1 MPLDHFGRNINYL
14 RISLTDHCNLRCVY
28 CMPENMVFRPKH
40 ELMSTD
46 EIFRLTN
53 LFARM
58 GVVKIRL
65 TGGEPTVHPD
75 IVNIV
80 SGITAIPNIKS
91 VSMTTNGVLLEKLAI
106 PLAKAGL
113 ERVNISLDTTD
124 PTEFLQITR
133 RDSFQKV
140 WSGIQAAEAAG
151 LLPIKLNA
159 VIVRGYNDEN
169 IPNLAQLSLQ
179 HNWQVRFIEMMPFGG
194 TTDLQTHQVV
204 TTDEVI
210 SIIETAFGK
219 LEIINGGKMDGEAV
233 MYRIPGAPGQVGFIS
248 SVTKPFCAFCTRAR
262 LTADGKLRLCLLREN
277 EVDLLTPL
285 RNGASN
291 EDLRQLIVGGIWEKP
306 WGHGL
311 AAGEIPLNRT
321 MSEIGG

>member
-1 MPLDHFGRNINYL
+1 
-14 RISLTDHCNLRCVY
+14 
-28 CMPENMVFRPKH
+28 MPENMVFRPKH

-46 EIFRLTN
+46 EIFRLTR

-80 SGITAIPNIKS
+80 SGITAIPNINS
-91 VSMTTNGVLLEKLAI
+91 VSMTTNGVLLEKLAL

-169 IPNLAQLSLQ
+169 IPNLAQLSTQ

-210 SIIETAFGK
+210 SIIEAAYGK

-285 RNGASN
+285 RNGASD

-311 AAGEIPLNRT
+311 ATGEIPLNRT

>member
-46 EIFRLTN
+46 EIFRLTR

-80 SGITAIPNIKS
+80 SGITAIPNINS
-91 VSMTTNGVLLEKLAI
+91 VSMTTNGVLLEKLAL

-169 IPNLAQLSLQ
+169 IPNLAQLSTQ

-210 SIIETAFGK
+210 SIIEAAYGK

-285 RNGASN
+285 RNGASD

-311 AAGEIPLNRT
+311 ATGEIPLNRT